1 MRRFSQFFGKKLDNS
16 NHKLSKVSAKD
27 LNITTSETPEKFM
40 HLKDEI
46 VAFLIDKLQDINFLE
61 REIFARSQKLKNPKE
76 PNQVQP
82 GETEL
87 WDEYA
92 ARYKELL
99 TPIAFNPLV
108 GGSNS
113 FGNPAKYDYL
123 SNPDTEIFFIMK
135 SSNRAVVETRYK
147 YGIGVVQKH
156 QFVLK
161 KEAENW
167 KIESKKYGFEN
178 ETTWYKDAI

>member
-1 MRRFSQFFGKKLDNS
+1 MGLFNQFFGKKS
-16 NHKLSKVSAKD
+16 NDSNQKMLKVSIND
-27 LNITTSETPEKFM
+27 LNISISETHEKFIP
-40 HLKDEI
+40 LKDEI
-46 VAFLIDKLQDINFLE
+46 VAFLVDKLQDINFLE
-61 REIFARSQKLKNPKE
+61 REIFERSQKLKNPKD

-99 TPIAFNPLV
+99 TPIALNPSA
-108 GGSNS
+108 GGSYS

-161 KEAENW
+161 KETENW
-167 KIESKKYGFEN
+167 KIASKKYGFSD
-178 ETTWYKDAI
+178 ETTWYKGDI